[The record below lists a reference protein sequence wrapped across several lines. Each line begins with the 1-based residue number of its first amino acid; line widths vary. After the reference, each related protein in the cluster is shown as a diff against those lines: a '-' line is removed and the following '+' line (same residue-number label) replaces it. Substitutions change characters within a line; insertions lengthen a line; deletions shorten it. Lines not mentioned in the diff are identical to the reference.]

1 MTEAKT
7 RLGLGLEGMKSLI
20 RYGHGHRIAVSGRS
34 RCRLRRYPAVDGV
47 ALGRAVAGRRNSVR
61 ADRVAPDG
69 GPTAVAVERVIHGVG
84 AAGHLANGHC
94 RACPGTSIEANVVG
108 RCVGALHLHR
118 RRLVNVRDENALAA
132 EIQR

>member
-47 ALGRAVAGRRNSVR
+47 ALGRTATSRRNSVR
-61 ADRVAPDG
+61 ADRISPDG
-69 GPTAVAVERVIHGVG
+69 GPSAIAVERVIHGVG
-84 AAGHLANGHC
+84 AAGHLADGHC
-94 RACPGTSIEANVVG
+94 RARPGTGIQANVV
-108 RCVGALHLHR
+108 RRRVGALHLDR
-118 RRLVNVRDENALAA
+118 RRLIDVCDEDALAA